1 MAGGGAS
8 GPASDGATIGSAPA
22 RPRRRT
28 RSRRVGASYS
38 RFVGLMKLIL
48 PVIAGVLVL
57 LVVAWPQ
64 LEDESGGFRLG
75 PSNISIESAGG
86 QTLVDARYT
95 GTDRRDNPFTIT
107 AKALEQSDKD
117 DDTVELRGPTAD
129 VFLDAGS
136 WVAVSAP
143 IGRYRKEPR
152 ILELSGGVDLFHDDG
167 YEFHSEVV
175 VIDLA
180 DGIASSDSPVRGH
193 GPFGQL
199 RSSGFRILDGG
210 ERIQFHG
217 KTRLV
222 LLPAAAE
229 AKK

>member
-28 RSRRVGASYS
+28 ETRRIGASYS

-107 AKALEQSDKD
+107 AKAMAQRNKD
-117 DDTVELRGPTAD
+117 DDVVELSGPTAD
-129 VFLDAGS
+129 IFLDAGT
-136 WVAVSAP
+136 WIAVTAATG
-143 IGRYRKEPR
+143 IYRKKDQ
-152 ILELSGGVDLFHDDG
+152 ILRLSGGVDLYHDDG
-167 YEFHSEVV
+167 YEFHTEAAVV
-175 VIDLA
+175 DLA
-180 DGIASSDSPVRGH
+180 DGIASGDRPIRGQ
-193 GPFGQL
+193 GPFGRL
-199 RSSGFRILDGG
+199 RASGFRILDGG
-210 ERIQFHG
+210 ERVQFLG
-217 KTRLV
+217 KTRLL
-222 LLPAAAE
+222 LLPGAGE
-229 AKK
+229 TER